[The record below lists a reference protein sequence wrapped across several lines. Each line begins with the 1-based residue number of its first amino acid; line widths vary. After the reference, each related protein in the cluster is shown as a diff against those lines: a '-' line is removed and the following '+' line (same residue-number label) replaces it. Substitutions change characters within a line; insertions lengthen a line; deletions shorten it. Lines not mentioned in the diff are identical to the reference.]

1 MEITRN
7 DDQSWLFT
15 ICLMEITRNDDQSW

>member
-7 DDQSWLFT
+7 DDESW
-15 ICLMEITRNDDQSW
+15 